1 MMRRKVRLKF
11 VDFWDNQNNNESL
24 FYKLLSLRF
33 EIEISDNPD
42 YIVYSVFGY
51 EHLKY
56 NCVRIFFTG
65 EQVSPDFDV
74 ADYAIGFD
82 YLSFGDRFIRFPL
95 FALNYSP
102 QNLQEIDKNYNETFY
117 KSFLNREF
125 CSFVYSN
132 SKATSPRDQFFRL
145 LHSRKYIKSAGRHLN
160 NVGYST
166 KDKVEFESNF
176 KFSIAFEN
184 ASYPGYTTEKI
195 LDSFAAGTIPIYYGD
210 SLVYND
216 FNKGSFINLHDF
228 DSFEEAINYI
238 LELDDNPNLLM
249 KYYETPKI
257 KNHVLDYE
265 RRILDFFDHI
275 FSQSKDS
282 VYRRPHSNRS
292 IMKIRSLLLLSKI
305 YKIKLNLKIMIGPL
319 KKLVRKIRMVFKL

>member
-1 MMRRKVRLKF
+1 MVRKKVRLRF
-11 VDFWDNQNNNESL
+11 VDFWDDQNTNESV
-24 FYKLLSLRF
+24 FYKLLNLRF
-33 EIEISDNPD
+33 EIEISDDPD

-74 ADYAIGFD
+74 SDYAIGFD
-82 YLSFGDRFIRFPL
+82 YLNFGDRYIRFPI
-95 FALNYSP
+95 FALAYSSQKLKEIEN
-102 QNLQEIDKNYNETFY
+102 QNNSR
-117 KSFLNREF
+117 SFDLFLKRDF
-125 CSFVYSN
+125 CSFIYSN
-132 SKATSPRDQFFRL
+132 SRATSPRDQFFRL

-160 NVGYST
+160 NVGYFI
-166 KDKVEFESNF
+166 KDKVEFESKF

-210 SLVYND
+210 SLIYND

-228 DSFEEAINYI
+228 DSFEDAINYI
-238 LELDDNPNLLM
+238 LELDDNPSLLK

-257 KNHVLDYE
+257 KDHVIDYE
-265 RRILDFFDHI
+265 NKVLDFFNHI
-275 FSQSKDS
+275 FSQTKEEVS
-282 VYRRPHSNRS
+282 RRPESNRS
-292 IMKIRSLLLLSKI
+292 MMKIRSLSLLSKI
-305 YKIKLNLKIMIGPL
+305 HKIDINLRIMVRPVKNIIIRIRVALKI
-319 KKLVRKIRMVFKL
+319 